1 MRLAGRGRTLRVT
14 AGRSILRPDDCRDYE
29 ELFERVNER
38 VMQRGFVRL
47 VSASGATRRALA
59 AFTRK
64 TPHWYVSR
72 LAPGVFKIMDCWG
85 HC

>member
-38 VMQRGFVRL
+38 VMKRGWVRFIST
-47 VSASGATRRALA
+47 SAATRKALA
-59 AFTRK
+59 DFTRK
-64 TPHWYVSR
+64 TPHWWVR
-72 LAPGVFKIMDCWG
+72 TLAPGVYRIADCWG
-85 HC
+85 L